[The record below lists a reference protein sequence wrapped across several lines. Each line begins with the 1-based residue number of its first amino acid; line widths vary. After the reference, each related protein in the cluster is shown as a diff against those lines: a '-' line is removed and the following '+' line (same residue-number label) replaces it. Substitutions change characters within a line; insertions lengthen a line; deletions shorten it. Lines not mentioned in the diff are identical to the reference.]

1 MGYELLGIK
10 YKLVDFLLLLWDN
23 IIGKLQHP
31 NEIHGHKKTNILYDT
46 SSNFNIF
53 FYIIEK
59 IGILQNIK
67 FIIENDIII
76 WLENI
81 FKKRIFLDFFKVI
94 IWKLITFI
102 IYL

>member
-1 MGYELLGIK
+1 MDIK
-10 YKLVDFLLLLWDN
+10 K
-23 IIGKLQHP
+23 
-31 NEIHGHKKTNILYDT
+31 NILYDT
-46 SSNFNIF
+46 FSNFNIF

-67 FIIENDIII
+67 FIIKNDIII

-81 FKKRIFLDFFKVI
+81 LKKRIFLDFFKVI
-94 IWKLITFI
+94 IWKLIIFI